1 MSADLQAIVA
11 RALAE
16 DIGPGDITS
25 ELAVPP
31 HVRARGCFL
40 AKQPGV
46 LSGLYV
52 AQECFRQVDP
62 TVEFHALTSEGSV
75 FSAGDQ
81 LAEVAGPARS
91 LLTAERVALN
101 FLQRLCGVATLTR
114 EFANRVAGTKA
125 RIVDT
130 RKTTPGLRLLEKRA
144 VRAGGGHNHRFAL
157 YDGVLLKDNHI
168 AVAGGVAPAVAA
180 ARAGAP
186 HTLKIEVEVTSL
198 PQLEEALA
206 AGADVALLD
215 NMTPAMMAQAVALAG
230 GRLLLEASGGI
241 NLDNVAAV
249 AETGVDLISVG
260 ALTHS
265 ARAIDISL
273 ELEPE
278 A

>member
-16 DIGPGDITS
+16 DIGPGDVTS
-25 ELAVPP
+25 ELAVPS
-31 HVRARGCFL
+31 HVRARGSFL

-215 NMTPAMMAQAVALAG
+215 NMTPAEMAEAVALVG